1 MEDEPSIA
9 FGPLKIWVHGRQFP
23 DAHDYWDGNWL
34 SVTARCEGAGS
45 RVQVT
50 DPFIHLGEL
59 KKWHEDISRLAHTLK
74 GSAELPTLEPTLKVK
89 ITDEGATPGHFSFE
103 IDLSGDHISERHHFS
118 GGLDQSYFPGF
129 LAQLSAIL
137 REYPIR

>member
-9 FGPLKIWVHGRQFP
+9 VGPLKIWVHGRQFP

-59 KKWHEDISRLAHTLK
+59 KKWKEDISVLARTLK
-74 GSAELPTLEPTLKVK
+74 GSVELPTIEPTLKVK
-89 ITDEGATPGHFSFE
+89 IADQGTTLGQFSVE
-103 IDLSGDHISERHHFS
+103 IDLGGDHISERHHFS
-118 GGLDQSYFPGF
+118 GGLDQSYFAGL

-137 REYPIR
+137 RAYPVR